1 MPARVA
7 SQSLTGG
14 LTDSLKDQALVG
26 AACATERSQIAC
38 DATEALQAAADGT
51 DGRMQ
56 RAIALHCEGVSDAL
70 GVPPSPLPLRP
81 AIASNGRAPGFS
93 GLPGIVVAY
102 DAISGER

>member
-1 MPARVA
+1 
-7 SQSLTGG
+7 
-14 LTDSLKDQALVG
+14 LVG